1 MKRSRMKR
9 ISEMSDRL
17 SHDRK
22 VRKSISNAAKCATA
36 IGEDVRKHGVRRV
49 AGSDRTGRRL
59 QTIAN
64 AASDVAKRSSKPRH
78 RRWPWVVGTGAAL
91 AGAAAAVR
99 TRGGITTVVGGSRKD
114 KAIVTAVDLDVP
126 VRQAYDQWTQF
137 EQFPSFMGG
146 IDSVTQIDDT
156 HLRWSATV
164 AGTPREWHAEITE
177 QMPDQRIAWRSTDGG
192 PDGVIT
198 FHRLGDNRC
207 RVTAQIGYAPDGLRE
222 QAGHLLGVDALQVQ
236 QDLGRFKQLI
246 ESRGTATG
254 AWRGT
259 VEADS

>member
-1 MKRSRMKR
+1 MKRSRMQR
-9 ISEMSDRL
+9 ISEISDRL
-17 SHDRK
+17 SNDRH
-22 VRKSISNAAKCATA
+22 VRKSVRTAAKCATA
-36 IGEDVRKHGVRRV
+36 IGEDVRKHGVRRAV
-49 AGSDRTGRRL
+49 SSNRNGRRM
-59 QTIAN
+59 QTIAD
-64 AASDVAKRSSKPRH
+64 AATVIARRSTKQHH
-78 RRWPWVVGTGAAL
+78 RRWPWVVAGGAAI
-91 AGAAAAVR
+91 AGAAAAVK
-99 TRGGITTVVGGSRKD
+99 TRGGMTTVIGGSRSD
-114 KAIVTAVDLDVP
+114 KAIVTAVDVDVP

-146 IDSVTQIDDT
+146 IDSVTQLDDT
-156 HLRWSATV
+156 HLRWAATV
-164 AGTPREWHAEITE
+164 AGTQRTWNAEITE

-222 QAGHLLGVDALQVQ
+222 QAGHLLGIDAIQVQ

-246 ESRGTATG
+246 ESRGSATG

>member
-1 MKRSRMKR
+1 
-9 ISEMSDRL
+9 
-17 SHDRK
+17 
-22 VRKSISNAAKCATA
+22 
-36 IGEDVRKHGVRRV
+36 
-49 AGSDRTGRRL
+49 L

-64 AASDVAKRSSKPRH
+64 AANDIARRSSKPRH
-78 RRWPWVVGTGAAL
+78 RRWPWVVGGGAAL
-91 AGAAAAVR
+91 AGAAAAMKA
-99 TRGGITTVVGGSRKD
+99 RGGITTVVGGSRQD

-146 IDSVTQIDDT
+146 IDSVSQIDDT

-164 AGTPREWHAEITE
+164 AGTPKSWNAEITE
-177 QMPDQRIAWRSTDGG
+177 QVPDQRIAWRSTDGG

-222 QAGHLLGVDALQVQ
+222 QAGHLLGVDSIQVQ

>member
-1 MKRSRMKR
+1 MKRSRMQR
-9 ISEMSDRL
+9 ITEISDRM
-17 SHDRK
+17 SHDRH
-22 VRKSISNAAKCATA
+22 VRKSLRTAAKCATA
-36 IGEDVRKHGVRRV
+36 IGGDVRKHGIKRV
-49 AGSDRTGRRL
+49 ASSDRTGRRL

-64 AASDVAKRSSKPRH
+64 AANDIARRSGKQRH
-78 RRWPWVVGTGAAL
+78 RRWPWVVGGGAAL
-91 AGAAAAVR
+91 AGAAAAVKA
-99 TRGGITTVVGGSRKD
+99 RGGITTVVGGSRTD
-114 KAIVTAVDLDVP
+114 KAIVTAVDVDVP

-164 AGTPREWHAEITE
+164 AGTPRTWNAEITE
-177 QMPDQRIAWRSTDGG
+177 QVPDQRIAWRSSDGG

-222 QAGHLLGVDALQVQ
+222 QAGHLLGIDAIQVQ

>member
-1 MKRSRMKR
+1 MKRSRMQR
-9 ISEMSDRL
+9 ISEISDRL
-17 SHDRK
+17 SHDRH
-22 VRKSISNAAKCATA
+22 VRKSIRTAAKCATA

-49 AGSDRTGRRL
+49 ASSDRTGRRL

-64 AASDVAKRSSKPRH
+64 AANDIARRSSKPRH
-78 RRWPWVVGTGAAL
+78 RRWPWVVGGGAAL
-91 AGAAAAVR
+91 AGAAAAMKA
-99 TRGGITTVVGGSRKD
+99 RGGITTVVGGSRTD
-114 KAIVTAVDLDVP
+114 KAIVTAVDVDVP

-137 EQFPSFMGG
+137 EQFPSFMGA

-164 AGTPREWHAEITE
+164 AGTPRSWDAEITE
-177 QMPDQRIAWRSTDGG
+177 QVPDQRIAWRSTDG
-192 PDGVIT
+192 PDGVVT

-222 QAGHLLGVDALQVQ
+222 QAGHLLGVDSIQVQ